1 MNPAICEPGQR
12 RMAVVFGV
20 TQTVRVLE
28 ASCYCR
34 HRWLCTIE
42 PAGATLA
49 LDETELGDLI
59 VESDATAPLD
69 PSHLGTSQE
78 AAGLLDRELDARCD
92 DDLVTEASE
101 ESFPASDPPAWTSST
116 AFASRRGSQS
126 DADLRRKENS
136 DGQQP

>member
-1 MNPAICEPGQR
+1 MNPALIESGQR

-28 ASCYCR
+28 ASCYCPR
-34 HRWLCTIE
+34 QWLCVLE

-49 LDETELGDLI
+49 LDVTELGDLI
-59 VESDATAPLD
+59 VEPDDTVPLD
-69 PSHLGTSQE
+69 PLHVATSQD
-78 AAGLLDRELDARCD
+78 AAGQLDCKADCARRE

-116 AFASRRGSQS
+116 ASGAGS
-126 DADLRRKENS
+126 AK
-136 DGQQP
+136 

>member
-1 MNPAICEPGQR
+1 MNPPIFEPGQR
-12 RMAVVFGV
+12 RMAVVFSV
-20 TQTVRVLE
+20 TQTVRILE

-34 HRWLCTIE
+34 HQWLCVLE

-59 VESDATAPLD
+59 FEPDTTAPLD
-69 PSHLGTSQE
+69 PLDFATSQN
-78 AAGLLDRELDARCD
+78 AAGQLDREGDDARCD

-116 AFASRRGSQS
+116 AFASRAGRG
-126 DADLRRKENS
+126 DA
-136 DGQQP
+136 